1 MAAYKAK
8 VTVMTNGKEYRP
20 GMILPADISSVDLA
34 FLKEKKFVELADV
47 PETVFDEDDEDEEFE
62 GFDEMD
68 PGAVKSEEE
77 IRKIRTKKD
86 LVAYAASIGYD
97 LGEWK
102 EKSVKIL
109 QEEIINYQEEQIAH
123 DEDGEDQEGGQG
135 DGEDQES
142 GDGQDVQ

>member
-8 VTVMTNGKEYRP
+8 VTVMTKGKEYRP

-47 PETVFDEDDEDEEFE
+47 PETVFDEDDEEEFD
-62 GFDEMD
+62 GFDEVN
-68 PGAVKSEEE
+68 PGAVKSADE
-77 IRKIRTKKD
+77 IRRIRVKKD
-86 LVAYAASIGYD
+86 LAEYARSIGLD
-97 LGEWK
+97 LGEWNG
-102 EKSVKIL
+102 KSLKVL

-123 DEDGEDQEGGQG
+123 GEDEEDQEGGQD

>member
-1 MAAYKAK
+1 MAAYRTK
-8 VTVMTNGKEYRP
+8 VTLMSNGKEYRP
-20 GMILPADISSVDLA
+20 GSILPADISSADLA

-47 PETVFDEDDEDEEFE
+47 PEVVTDEDDEDEEFD
-62 GFDEMD
+62 GFDEVN
-68 PGAVKSEEE
+68 PGAVKSADE
-77 IRKIRTKKD
+77 IRRIRVKKD
-86 LVAYAASIGYD
+86 LAEYARSIGLD
-97 LGEWK
+97 LGEWNG
-102 EKSVKIL
+102 KSLKVL

>member
-20 GMILPADISSVDLA
+20 GSILPADISSVDLA

-47 PETVFDEDDEDEEFE
+47 PETVFDEDDEEEFD
-62 GFDEMD
+62 GFDEVN
-68 PGAVKSEEE
+68 PGAVKSADE
-77 IRKIRTKKD
+77 IRRIRVKKD
-86 LVAYAASIGYD
+86 LAEYARSIGLD
-97 LGEWK
+97 LGEWNG
-102 EKSVKIL
+102 KSLKVL

-123 DEDGEDQEGGQG
+123 GEEEDQEGGQD

-142 GDGQDVQ
+142 GNGQDVQ

>member
-8 VTVMTNGKEYRP
+8 VTVMTKGKEYRP

-47 PETVFDEDDEDEEFE
+47 PETVFDEDDEEEFD
-62 GFDEMD
+62 GFDEVN
-68 PGAVKSEEE
+68 PGAVKSADE
-77 IRKIRTKKD
+77 IRRIRVKKD
-86 LVAYAASIGYD
+86 LAEYARSIGLD
-97 LGEWK
+97 LGEWNG
-102 EKSVKIL
+102 KSLKVL

-123 DEDGEDQEGGQG
+123 GEEDQEGGQD